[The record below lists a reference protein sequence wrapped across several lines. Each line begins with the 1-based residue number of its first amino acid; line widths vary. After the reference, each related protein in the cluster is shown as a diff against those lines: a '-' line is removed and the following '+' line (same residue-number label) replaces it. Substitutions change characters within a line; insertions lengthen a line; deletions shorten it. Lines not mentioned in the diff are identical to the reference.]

1 MIVDA
6 FCFSCI
12 LLNTMRLTL
21 WLTRKVN
28 QEVNQYFMKASVSVI
43 CYKHKVLANGESPLM
58 LRIAKDGKRTM
69 KSLGISVNPTYWDFG
84 RNQPKNNCPNRN
96 LIKQLI
102 LKTEMEYQSKLLDKE
117 IKEEEFTASSL
128 IHEQK
133 DEIKAMTVEDFYKQL
148 IKELKEK
155 GQIGNSY
162 AYLSSYDNLKNFNKG
177 RKLNYTFSHIDVVF
191 CKKFEDW
198 MRRKGNKDTTI
209 SYQFRTLR
217 ATFNR
222 AITAKVVSK
231 EKNPF
236 SEFKLSHLNT
246 KTMKRALSK
255 SDILKIMDADCHD
268 KSELSQLAHDLFCFS
283 YLCGGISLVDMANLT
298 PENIIEGR
306 LIYQRQKTHGS
317 INLQLS
323 DRAMQIINKY
333 SDYQKKAYYFF
344 PILHYKRHITP
355 MQKHNRVRKY
365 CLHIN
370 HELKQLAKEL
380 NITAN
385 VTTYVARHSFATIL
399 KKSGVNIGIISQ
411 ALGHQDIKTTQIYLS
426 KFDNEQVD
434 EAMKN
439 LL

>member
-1 MIVDA
+1 M
-6 FCFSCI
+6 
-12 LLNTMRLTL
+12 NTTI
-21 WLTRKVN
+21 
-28 QEVNQYFMKASVSVI
+28 SVI
-43 CYKHKVLANGESPLM
+43 CYKSKTLANGEHPLM
-58 LRIAKDGKRTM
+58 LRIIQNRKTQY
-69 KSLGISVNPTYWDFG
+69 KSLNISVAAKHWDFDK
-84 RNQPKNNCPNRN
+84 NAPKPKCPHKD
-96 LIKQLI
+96 LINKII
-102 LKTEMEYQSKLLDKE
+102 LKTKLEYQQKVLEK
-117 IKEEEFTASSL
+117 KANEEEFTASSL
-128 IHEQK
+128 IHEQEN
-133 DEIKAMTVEDFYKQL
+133 EIKAMTVDDFYKQL

-323 DRAMQIINKY
+323 DRALQIISKY
-333 SDYQKKAYYFF
+333 SDYQKKANYFF
-344 PILHYKRHITP
+344 PILHHKRHITP

>member
-1 MIVDA
+1 MDA
-6 FCFSCI
+6 TI
-12 LLNTMRLTL
+12 
-21 WLTRKVN
+21 
-28 QEVNQYFMKASVSVI
+28 SVI
-43 CYKHKVLANGESPLM
+43 CYKSKTLSNGEHPLM
-58 LRIAKDGKRTM
+58 LRIAQNGKSKY
-69 KSLGISVNPTYWDFG
+69 KSLKISVAAKHWDFD
-84 RNQPKNNCPNRN
+84 RNVPKPNCPSKD
-96 LIKQLI
+96 LINKII
-102 LKTEMEYQSKLLDKE
+102 LKTKLEYQQKVLEK
-117 IKEEEFTASSL
+117 KANEEEFTASSL
-128 IHEQK
+128 IHEQEN
-133 DEIKAMTVEDFYKQL
+133 EIKAMTVDDFYKQL

-177 RKLNYTFSHIDVVF
+177 KKLNYTFSYIDVVF

-217 ATFNR
+217 AAFNR

-323 DRAMQIINKY
+323 DRALQIISKY
-333 SDYQKKAYYFF
+333 SDYQKKANYFF
-344 PILHYKRHITP
+344 PILHCKRHVTP

>member
-1 MIVDA
+1 M
-6 FCFSCI
+6 
-12 LLNTMRLTL
+12 NTTI
-21 WLTRKVN
+21 
-28 QEVNQYFMKASVSVI
+28 SVI
-43 CYKHKVLANGESPLM
+43 CYKSKTLANGEHPLM
-58 LRIAKDGKRTM
+58 LRIIQNRKTQY
-69 KSLGISVNPTYWDFG
+69 KSLNISVAAKHWDFDK
-84 RNQPKNNCPNRN
+84 NAPKPKCPHKD
-96 LIKQLI
+96 LINKII
-102 LKTEMEYQSKLLDKE
+102 LKTKLEYQQKVLEK
-117 IKEEEFTASSL
+117 KANEEEFTASSL
-128 IHEQK
+128 IHEQEN
-133 DEIKAMTVEDFYKQL
+133 EIKAMTVDDFYKQL

-217 ATFNR
+217 AAFNR

-255 SDILKIMDADCHD
+255 TDILKIMDADCHN

-323 DRAMQIINKY
+323 DRALQIINKY
-333 SDYQKKAYYFF
+333 SDYQKKANYFF
-344 PILHYKRHITP
+344 PILHCKRHVTP

-370 HELKQLAKEL
+370 QELKQLAKEL

>member
-1 MIVDA
+1 M
-6 FCFSCI
+6 
-12 LLNTMRLTL
+12 NTTI
-21 WLTRKVN
+21 
-28 QEVNQYFMKASVSVI
+28 SVI
-43 CYKHKVLANGESPLM
+43 CYKSKTLANGEHPLM
-58 LRIAKDGKRTM
+58 LRIIQNRKTQY
-69 KSLGISVNPTYWDFG
+69 KSLNISVAAKHWDFDK
-84 RNQPKNNCPNRN
+84 NAPKPKCPHKD
-96 LIKQLI
+96 LINKII
-102 LKTEMEYQSKLLDKE
+102 LKTKLEYQQKVLEK
-117 IKEEEFTASSL
+117 KANEEEFTASSL

-133 DEIKAMTVEDFYKQL
+133 DEIKAMTVEDFYIQL

-177 RKLNYTFSHIDVVF
+177 RKLNYTFSHIDVIF

-217 ATFNR
+217 AAFNR
-222 AITAKVVSK
+222 AITAKIVSK

-255 SDILKIMDADCHD
+255 TDILKIMDADCHD

-298 PENIIEGR
+298 PGNIIEGR

-323 DRAMQIINKY
+323 DRALQIINKY
-333 SDYQKKAYYFF
+333 SDYQKKANYFF
-344 PILHYKRHITP
+344 PILHCKQHVTP

-370 HELKQLAKEL
+370 QELKLLAKEL

>member
-1 MIVDA
+1 MDA
-6 FCFSCI
+6 TI
-12 LLNTMRLTL
+12 
-21 WLTRKVN
+21 
-28 QEVNQYFMKASVSVI
+28 SVI
-43 CYKHKVLANGESPLM
+43 CYKSKTLSNGEHPLM
-58 LRIAKDGKRTM
+58 LRIAQNGKSKY
-69 KSLGISVNPTYWDFG
+69 KSLKISVAAKHWDFD
-84 RNQPKNNCPNRN
+84 RNVPKPNCPSKD
-96 LIKQLI
+96 LINKII
-102 LKTEMEYQSKLLDKE
+102 LKTKLEYQQKVLEK
-117 IKEEEFTASSL
+117 KANEEEFTASSL

-133 DEIKAMTVEDFYKQL
+133 DEIRAVTVDEFYKQL
-148 IKELKEK
+148 ITELKEK

-177 RKLNYTFSHIDVVF
+177 RKLNYTFSHIDIVF

-298 PENIIEGR
+298 PQNIIEGR

-323 DRAMQIINKY
+323 DRALKIISKY

-344 PILHYKRHITP
+344 PILHCKRHITP

-370 HELKQLAKEL
+370 QELKLLAKEL

>member
-1 MIVDA
+1 M
-6 FCFSCI
+6 
-12 LLNTMRLTL
+12 NTTI
-21 WLTRKVN
+21 
-28 QEVNQYFMKASVSVI
+28 SVI
-43 CYKHKVLANGESPLM
+43 CYKSKTLANGEHPLM
-58 LRIAKDGKRTM
+58 LRIIQNRKTQY
-69 KSLGISVNPTYWDFG
+69 KSLNISVAAKHWDFDK
-84 RNQPKNNCPNRN
+84 NAPKPKCPHKD
-96 LIKQLI
+96 LINKII
-102 LKTEMEYQSKLLDKE
+102 LKTKLEYQQKVLEK
-117 IKEEEFTASSL
+117 KANEEEFTASSL

-133 DEIKAMTVEDFYKQL
+133 DEIKAMTVDDFYKQL
-148 IKELKEK
+148 IKELKDK

-162 AYLSSYDNLKNFNKG
+162 AYLSSYDNLKNFYKG
-177 RKLNYTFSHIDVVF
+177 KKLNFTFSHIDVVF

-323 DRAMQIINKY
+323 DRALQIISKY
-333 SDYQKKAYYFF
+333 SDYQKKANYFF

-370 HELKQLAKEL
+370 QELKLLAKEL

>member
-1 MIVDA
+1 MDA
-6 FCFSCI
+6 TI
-12 LLNTMRLTL
+12 
-21 WLTRKVN
+21 
-28 QEVNQYFMKASVSVI
+28 SVI
-43 CYKHKVLANGESPLM
+43 CYKSKTLSNGEHPLM
-58 LRIAKDGKRTM
+58 LRIAQNGKSKY
-69 KSLGISVNPTYWDFG
+69 KSLKISVAAKHWDFD
-84 RNQPKNNCPNRN
+84 RNVPKPNCPSKD
-96 LIKQLI
+96 LINKII
-102 LKTEMEYQSKLLDKE
+102 LKTKLEYQQKVLEK
-117 IKEEEFTASSL
+117 KANEEEFTASSL

-133 DEIKAMTVEDFYKQL
+133 NEIKAMTVDDFYKQ
-148 IKELKEK
+148 IINELKEK

-177 RKLNYTFSHIDVVF
+177 KKLNYTFSHIDVVF

-209 SYQFRTLR
+209 SFQFRTLR
-217 ATFNR
+217 AVFNR
-222 AITAKVVSK
+222 AITAKVVNK
-231 EKNPF
+231 DKNPF
-236 SEFKLSHLNT
+236 SEFKLCHLNT

-333 SDYQKKAYYFF
+333 NNYQKRANYIF
-344 PILHYKRHITP
+344 PILHCKRHITP